1 MKAYLP
7 LENYIKKRELPY
19 GVGLLISTSEEQAKS
34 LTSRKKNVCSFNQ
47 WLEADIP
54 EDHLLL
60 NINKPL
66 YMQSQ
71 SILDGL
77 KQDDFILTLFIS
89 EARHYF
95 MQNSDRVQFEKA
107 MTALKEE
114 KFQIL
119 SQMTGINQSQISHY
133 ISGYCEPKQDNFY
146 LIANVLNV
154 DYGWLMGYDVPM
166 DRETEKHLKLREN
179 IKEKLIIATDEELE
193 KILQYTIDIGIDKR
207 K

>member
-1 MKAYLP
+1 MRAYLP

-54 EDHLLL
+54 EEHLLL

-119 SQMTGINQSQISHY
+119 SQMTGIELVQFVNGRCKNHDMGKTSALLYQANIKGAFDPIKSNTDI
-133 ISGYCEPKQDNFY
+133 
-146 LIANVLNV
+146 LIFNPHKDLLNV
-154 DYGWLMGYDVPM
+154 NPK
-166 DRETEKHLKLREN
+166 R
-179 IKEKLIIATDEELE
+179 
-193 KILQYTIDIGIDKR
+193 DIF
-207 K
+207 